1 MKKTDKTNKNY
12 RNILYTADGEKLCG
26 TPWDIY
32 PRPRLVRDSFFCL
45 NGEWELTATDGEQY
59 KIRVPFPP
67 ESALSGVGKR
77 MGEKPHI
84 IYKKTFA
91 LPEGFIRERVILHFG
106 AVDQIAEVT
115 FNGIFLGKHIGG
127 YEHFSFD
134 VTDYIKDSNEL
145 VVVATNAED
154 PLSLP
159 YGKQCEKSG
168 GMWYTPVT
176 GIWQTVWLE
185 SVAKNYITELS
196 TNVDGNKIIIT
207 ATGVSNGVV
216 MLDAEG
222 TMLKAALL
230 DGKAEF
236 ALDSVRAWSPEDP
249 YLYRYTVEAE
259 GDKVESYFASRK
271 VSIEEKNGKK
281 LICLNSK
288 PIFLHGLL
296 DQGYFSDGIFTP
308 ATPDEY
314 KRDILSMKSLGFNLL
329 RKHIKIEPDIFYY
342 YCDLHGMMVMQDMV
356 NNGDYSFI
364 RDTALP
370 TAGFKKR
377 NDKRMHT
384 DIATRKAYEDGM
396 VSTVNALREYA
407 CIVAWTVFNE
417 GWGQFCSQEM
427 YEKMKK
433 LDDTRVIDTASGWFS
448 GAMSDVESQHV
459 YFKPFK
465 VKKKYDKPLFLSEFG
480 GYACRIDGHIFN
492 PNNEYGYK
500 SFKDAKKF
508 EDAFVALYQNEII
521 PAIKQGL
528 CGTVYTQV
536 SDVEDETNGLLTY
549 DRRVCKVDE
558 KRIKALSDEI
568 FSAFENENK

>member
-1 MKKTDKTNKNY
+1 MKKINN
-12 RNILYTADGEKLCG
+12 NILYTVDGEKLSG
-26 TPWDIY
+26 MPWNIY
-32 PRPRLVRDSFFCL
+32 PRPRLVRNSFLCL

-77 MGEKPHI
+77 MGAKPHI
-84 IYKKTFA
+84 IYKKSFS
-91 LPEGFIRERVILHFG
+91 LPDGFVNERVILHFG

-115 FNGIFLGKHIGG
+115 LNGKYLGKHIGG

-134 VTDYIKDSNEL
+134 ITDILQDKNEL
-145 VVVATNAED
+145 TVTVTNADD

-185 SVAKNYITELS
+185 SVSEKYITELS
-196 TNVDGNKIIIT
+196 TVVDGNNVEII
-207 ATGVSNGVV
+207 AKGVNNGVITV
-216 MLDAEG
+216 DAEG
-222 TMLKAALL
+222 KEIKASLV
-230 DGKAEF
+230 DGKAKLT
-236 ALDSVRAWSPEDP
+236 LDNVRAWSPADP

-259 GDKVESYFASRK
+259 GDKVESYFAARK
-271 VSIEEKNGKK
+271 VSIENKNGKPV
-281 LICLNSK
+281 ICLNSK

-308 ATPDEY
+308 ATPEEY

-329 RKHIKIEPDIFYY
+329 RKHIKVEPDIFYY
-342 YCDLHGMMVMQDMV
+342 YCDLYGMTVMQDMV

-370 TAGFKKR
+370 TVGLQKR
-377 NDKRMHT
+377 NDKRLHT
-384 DIATRKAYEDGM
+384 DKATRKAYEDGM
-396 VSTVNALREYA
+396 VSTVNALREYQ

-427 YEKMKK
+427 YEKIKK
-433 LDDTRVIDTASGWFS
+433 LDDSRVIDTASGWFS
-448 GAMSDVESQHV
+448 GAESDVESQHV

-465 VKKKYDKPLFLSEFG
+465 VKKKYDRPLFLSEFG
-480 GYACRIDGHIFN
+480 GYACRIEGHIFN
-492 PNNEYGYK
+492 PDNEYGYK
-500 SFKDAKKF
+500 SFKNVKDL
-508 EDAFVALYQNEII
+508 EDAFVALYENEII

-558 KRIKALSDEI
+558 KRIKELSDKI
-568 FSAFENENK
+568 YSAFEAENN

>member
-1 MKKTDKTNKNY
+1 MKETVK
-12 RNILYTADGEKLCG
+12 NILYTADGESLSG
-26 TPWDIY
+26 MPWSIY

-45 NGEWELTATDGEQY
+45 NGDWELTATDGEKY
-59 KIRVPFPP
+59 NILVPFPP
-67 ESALSGVGKR
+67 ESALSRVGKR

-84 IYKKTFA
+84 IYKRVFS
-91 LPEGFIRERVILHFG
+91 LPEGFKRERVILHFG

-115 FNGIFLGKHIGG
+115 LNGKLLGKHIGG

-134 VTDYIKDSNEL
+134 ITDALAEENEL
-145 VVVATNAED
+145 IVVVTNADD

-176 GIWQTVWLE
+176 GIWQTVWVE
-185 SVAKNYITELS
+185 SVSQKYITEIS
-196 TNVDGNKIIIT
+196 TKVEGNAVEIKVVGVDNGEIT
-207 ATGVSNGVV
+207 
-216 MLDAEG
+216 LDANG
-222 TMLKAALL
+222 TTLKASLT
-230 DGKAEF
+230 DGVARLS
-236 ALDSVRAWSPEDP
+236 LDSVRAWSPEDP
-249 YLYRYTVEAE
+249 YLYRFTVEGE
-259 GDKVESYFASRK
+259 GDKVESYFAARK
-271 VSIEEKNGKK
+271 VSIEERNGKK

-308 ATPDEY
+308 ATPEEY
-314 KRDILSMKSLGFNLL
+314 KRDILSMKVLGFNLL
-329 RKHIKIEPDIFYY
+329 RKHIKVEPDIFYY
-342 YCDLHGMMVMQDMV
+342 YCDLYGMTVMQDMI

-370 TAGFKKR
+370 TVGLQKR
-377 NDKRMHT
+377 NDKRMHP
-384 DIATRKAYEDGM
+384 DKATRKAYEEGM
-396 VSTVNALREYA
+396 ESTVGALREFS

-427 YEKMKK
+427 YEKIKS

-448 GAMSDVESQHV
+448 GAESDVESQHV

-480 GYACRIDGHIFN
+480 GYACRIEGHIYN
-492 PNNEYGYK
+492 PSNEYGYK
-500 SFKDAKKF
+500 SFKSAKEI
-508 EDAFVALYQNEII
+508 EDAFVALYENEII
-521 PAIKQGL
+521 PAIKDGL

-558 KRIKALSDEI
+558 KRVKALSDKI
-568 FSAFENENK
+568 FAAFDSENN

>member
-1 MKKTDKTNKNY
+1 MKKEAIK
-12 RNILYTADGEKLCG
+12 NILYTADGESLCG
-26 TPWDIY
+26 TPWCVY

-45 NGEWELTATDGEQY
+45 NGDWELTATDGEKY
-59 KIRVPFPP
+59 NIRVPFPP
-67 ESALSGVGKR
+67 ESALSGVGTR
-77 MGEKPHI
+77 MGAKPHI
-84 IYKKTFA
+84 IYKKVFF
-91 LPEGFIRERVILHFG
+91 LPEGFKRERVILHFG

-115 FNGIFLGKHIGG
+115 LNGKLLGKHIGG

-134 VTDYIKDSNEL
+134 ITDALAEENEL
-145 VVVATNAED
+145 IVVATNADD

-176 GIWQTVWLE
+176 GIWQTVWVE
-185 SVAKNYITELS
+185 SVSQKYITEIS
-196 TNVDGNKIIIT
+196 TKVEDNAVEIKVVGVDNGEIT
-207 ATGVSNGVV
+207 
-216 MLDAEG
+216 LDANG
-222 TMLKAALL
+222 TALKASLT
-230 DGKAEF
+230 DGVARLS
-236 ALDSVRAWSPEDP
+236 LDSVRAWSPEDP
-249 YLYRYTVEAE
+249 YLYRFTVEGE
-259 GDKVESYFASRK
+259 GDRVESYFAARK
-271 VSIEEKNGKK
+271 VSIEERNGKK
-281 LICLNSK
+281 VICLNSK

-308 ATPDEY
+308 ATPEEY
-314 KRDILSMKSLGFNLL
+314 KRDILSMKALGFNLL
-329 RKHIKIEPDIFYY
+329 RKHIKVEPDIFYY
-342 YCDLHGMMVMQDMV
+342 YCDLYGMTVMQDMI

-370 TAGFKKR
+370 TVGLQKR
-377 NDKRMHT
+377 NDKRMHP
-384 DIATRKAYEDGM
+384 DKATRKAYEEGM
-396 VSTVNALREYA
+396 ESTVGALREFS

-427 YEKMKK
+427 YEKIKS

-448 GAMSDVESQHV
+448 GAESDVESQHV

-480 GYACRIDGHIFN
+480 GYACRIEGHIYN
-492 PNNEYGYK
+492 PSNEYGYK
-500 SFKDAKKF
+500 SFKTAQEL
-508 EDAFVALYQNEII
+508 EDAFVALYENEII
-521 PAIKQGL
+521 PAIKDGL

-558 KRIKALSDEI
+558 KRVKALSDKI
-568 FSAFENENK
+568 FAAFDSENN

>member
-1 MKKTDKTNKNY
+1 MKQAVK
-12 RNILYTADGEKLCG
+12 NILYTADGEALCG
-26 TPWDIY
+26 MPWNVY

-45 NGEWELTATDGEQY
+45 NGDWELIATDGEKY
-59 KIRVPFPP
+59 NIVVPFPP
-67 ESALSGVGKR
+67 ESALSRVGKR

-84 IYKKTFA
+84 IYNKVFS
-91 LPEGFIRERVILHFG
+91 LPEGFARERIILHFG
-106 AVDQIAEVT
+106 AVDQIAEVEL
-115 FNGIFLGKHIGG
+115 NGSYLGKHIGG

-134 VTDYIKDSNEL
+134 VTDYIEEENTLK
-145 VVVATNAED
+145 VTVTNADD

-185 SVAKNYITELS
+185 SVSERYITELS
-196 TNVDGNKIIIT
+196 ASVSGNSVEIKAQGVRNGEIIVDADGKQI
-207 ATGVSNGVV
+207 
-216 MLDAEG
+216 
-222 TMLKAALL
+222 KAALVDGAAKFEL
-230 DGKAEF
+230 DA
-236 ALDSVRAWSPEDP
+236 VREWTPKDP
-249 YLYRYTVEAE
+249 YLYRYTVKAE
-259 GDKVESYFASRK
+259 GDFVESYFAARR
-271 VSIEEKNGKK
+271 VSIEERNGRRV
-281 LICLNSK
+281 ICLNSK

-296 DQGYFSDGIFTP
+296 DPGYFSDGIFTP

-314 KRDILSMKSLGFNLL
+314 KRDILSMKALGFNLL
-329 RKHIKIEPDIFYY
+329 RKHIKVEPDIFYY
-342 YCDLHGMMVMQDMV
+342 YCDVYGMMVMQDMI

-370 TAGFKKR
+370 TVGLQKR

-384 DIATRKAYEDGM
+384 DKATRKAYEEGM
-396 VSTVNALREYA
+396 ESTVNALREYPS
-407 CIVAWTVFNE
+407 IVAWTVFNE

-427 YEKMKK
+427 YEKIKS

-448 GAMSDVESQHV
+448 GAESDVESQHV

-480 GYACRIDGHIFN
+480 GYACRIEGHIFN
-492 PNNEYGYK
+492 PANEYGYK
-500 SFKDAKKF
+500 SFKTTK
-508 EDAFVALYQNEII
+508 ELEEAFVALYKNEII
-521 PAIKQGL
+521 PAIKNGL

-568 FSAFENENK
+568 YSVFEAENS

>member
-1 MKKTDKTNKNY
+1 MKKLAN
-12 RNILYTADGEKLCG
+12 NILYTVDGERLPEM
-26 TPWDIY
+26 PWDIY
-32 PRPRLVRDSFFCL
+32 PRPRLVRDSFLCL
-45 NGEWELTATDGEQY
+45 NGEWDLTATDGQNY
-59 KIRVPFPP
+59 KIIVPFAP

-84 IYKKTFA
+84 IYKKHFC
-91 LPEGFIRERVILHFG
+91 LPEGFVRERVILHFG

-115 FNGIFLGKHIGG
+115 LNGKALGKHIGG

-134 VTDYIKDSNEL
+134 VTDCLAEENEL
-145 VVVATNAED
+145 VVIATNADD

-185 SVAKNYITELS
+185 SVSEKFITELS
-196 TNVDGNKIIIT
+196 VVVDGNEVEIT
-207 ATGVSNGVV
+207 AQGICDGEITV
-216 MLDAEG
+216 DADGKEI
-222 TMLKAALL
+222 KAALMGGRAKFTL
-230 DGKAEF
+230 DA
-236 ALDSVRAWSPEDP
+236 VREWSPEDP

-259 GDKVESYFASRK
+259 GDRVESYFAARK
-271 VSIEEKNGKK
+271 VSIEEKNGKRV
-281 LICLNSK
+281 ICLNSK

-308 ATPDEY
+308 ATPEEY
-314 KRDILSMKSLGFNLL
+314 KRDILSMKELGFNLL
-329 RKHIKIEPDIFYY
+329 RKHIKVEPDIFYY
-342 YCDLHGMMVMQDMV
+342 YCDLLGMMVMQDMV

-370 TAGFKKR
+370 TIGLQSR
-377 NDKRMHT
+377 NDKRLHR
-384 DIATRKAYEDGM
+384 DKATRKAYEDGM
-396 VSTVNALREYA
+396 VTTVNALREYP

-427 YEKMKK
+427 YEKMKA

-448 GAMSDVESQHV
+448 GAESDVESQHV

-480 GYACRIDGHIFN
+480 GYACRIEGHIFN

-500 SFKDAKKF
+500 SFKSAAEL
-508 EDAFVALYQNEII
+508 EDAFVALYKNEII

-549 DRRVCKVDE
+549 DRRVCKVDK
-558 KRIKALSDEI
+558 KRVRELSDEI
-568 FSAFENENK
+568 YSAFEAENN